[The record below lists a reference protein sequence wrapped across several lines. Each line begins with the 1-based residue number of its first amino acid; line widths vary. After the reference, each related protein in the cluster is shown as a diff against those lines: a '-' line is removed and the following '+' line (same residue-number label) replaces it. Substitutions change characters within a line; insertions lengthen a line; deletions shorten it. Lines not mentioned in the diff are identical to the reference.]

1 MVWQGMVGTGKVWQ
15 ARRGQARFGT
25 VRFVEVWRVESRQ
38 AWKARKE
45 MMKIEGNG
53 RKAVFVLNQ
62 QVQSIC

>member
-15 ARRGQARFGT
+15 AWYG
-25 VRFVEVWRVESRQ
+25 EVWYGKAWSGESRQ

-62 QVQSIC
+62 QVQGIC